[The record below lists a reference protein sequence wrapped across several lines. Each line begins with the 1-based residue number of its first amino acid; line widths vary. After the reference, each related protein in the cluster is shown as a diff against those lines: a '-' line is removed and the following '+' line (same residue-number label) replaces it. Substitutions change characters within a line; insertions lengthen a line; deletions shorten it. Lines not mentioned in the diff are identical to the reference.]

1 MLNKILTGCA
11 LAGVLTLSIAG
22 PALADVANST
32 LDTSLKVSPAKA
44 GTPKKPKPLEL
55 TLRMEGGTKT
65 GTGMPSTS
73 TRLKVQLPS
82 GIVWNGKAWPKKQRC
97 DVNRVNRERS
107 LKSCPK
113 GAIVG
118 KGHVTAL
125 AGDGSLVEEIDV
137 TAAVTNAG
145 NLGLYLDATVPV
157 PIQTMLEGKVSKTGL
172 IDVAI
177 PANIQQPALGV
188 RSSIKTLTFTLEGKT
203 KVKGRSMGVVASTGC
218 KKSWKMKVTNV
229 LTDGSLTDT
238 ASASGR
244 K

>member
-1 MLNKILTGCA
+1 MLKKTLTGCA
-11 LAGVLTLSIAG
+11 LAGVLTLSLAG
-22 PALADVANST
+22 PAMADIADST
-32 LDTSLKVSPAKA
+32 LDTTLKVTPAKA
-44 GTPKKPKPLEL
+44 GTAKSPKPLKL
-55 TLRMEGGTKT
+55 TLGIEGGTKS
-65 GTGMPSTS
+65 GTGMPSTT

-125 AGDGSLVEEIDV
+125 AGNGALVEEIDV
-137 TAAVTNAG
+137 TAVVTSAG

-157 PIQTMLEGKVSKTGL
+157 PIQTMIEGKVSKKGL

-188 RSSIKTLTFTLEGKT
+188 RSSIKTLTFSLEGKT
-203 KVKGRSMGVVASTGC
+203 RVKGRSMGVVASTGC

-229 LTDGSLTDT
+229 MTDGSLTDI
-238 ASASGR
+238 ASASCR
-244 K
+244 R

>member
-22 PALADVANST
+22 PAMADVANST

-137 TAAVTNAG
+137 TAAVTSAG
-145 NLGLYLDATVPV
+145 NLGLFLDATVPV

-238 ASASGR
+238 ASASCR